1 MKRNKRENNPQSTV
15 EPGGEM
21 PKEMGPTH
29 PHPQQATQAQ
39 VAMPP
44 SIQPT
49 AGGQSSSA
57 PSTLIPPQQSKV
69 KPPRKGI
76 LKIAILAVV
85 FLVLIVIFIFIVT
98 RIGPPGFS
106 LIGEKGEI
114 VWWGFWSESVVK
126 PLIDEYLEDNPNV
139 EITYISQSSKDYR
152 ERLTNSLARGDGP
165 DIFRFHN
172 SWVPMFKNELGSLP
186 ASEMSSKEFSTTYYQ
201 VIFSDLNTTE
211 GVVGIPLGYDALT
224 LYINEDIFAAAGKS
238 PPVTWDEFQ
247 STAKELTARQNN
259 IIIQSGAAIG
269 RTENVDHW
277 QEILALMMLQNGVDM
292 TNPKGQLANDA
303 VNFFASFAGKDGVW
317 EEILP
322 PSTVA
327 FANGKAAMYFGP
339 AWRADEI
346 NKMNPNLRFKT
357 ALLPQLRK
365 DDPAEPDVSYAT
377 YWIEGVWERSANK
390 KEAWEFLRF
399 LSSKESLERLYDNQS
414 LTSLGGEPYSRV
426 DMSGLL
432 KDDKVAGSVLALAPS
447 AKSWYLADATNDG
460 PTGINSQLAEV
471 YKVVIDN
478 VVAGRVASRELETAA
493 AEIKKI
499 LSQFRIR
506 VR

>member
-1 MKRNKRENNPQSTV
+1 
-15 EPGGEM
+15 M
-21 PKEMGPTH
+21 PKEMGSTY
-29 PHPQQATQAQ
+29 PHPQQAAQAQ

-44 SIQPT
+44 SSQST
-49 AGGQSSSA
+49 AGGQSNSA

-76 LKIAILAVV
+76 PKIAILAVV

-114 VWWGFWSESVVK
+114 VWWGFWSESVVE

-172 SWVPMFKNELGSLP
+172 SWVPMFKNELDSLP
-186 ASEMSSKEFSTTYYQ
+186 ASEMSSKEFLTTYYQ
-201 VIFSDLNTTE
+201 VILSDLNTTE
-211 GVVGIPLGYDALT
+211 GIVGIPLGYDALT

-269 RTENVDHW
+269 RTENIDHW

-303 VNFFASFAGKDGVW
+303 VNFFTSFAGKDGVW

-327 FANGKAAMYFGP
+327 FANSKTAMYFGP
-339 AWRADEI
+339 TWRADEI

-377 YWIEGVWERSANK
+377 YWIEGVWKRSTNK
-390 KEAWEFLRF
+390 KEAWEFLTF
-399 LSSKESLERLYDNQS
+399 LSSKESLEKIYDNQS
-414 LTSLGGEPYSRV
+414 LASLGGEPYSRV

-471 YKVVIDN
+471 YKVVIDK
-478 VVAGRVASRELETAA
+478 VITGSTASRELEIAA

-499 LSQFRIR
+499 LSQFGIP

>member
-1 MKRNKRENNPQSTV
+1 MKRNKIEDNSQKTV
-15 EPGGEM
+15 KPGGEM
-21 PKEMGPTH
+21 PKYKGPTY
-29 PHPQQATQAQ
+29 PQPKQPTKTQF
-39 VAMPP
+39 AMPP
-44 SIQPT
+44 SIQST
-49 AGGQSSSA
+49 AEGQSSSA

-69 KPPRKGI
+69 KPLRKGI
-76 LKIAILAVV
+76 PNIAILAGV
-85 FLVLIVIFIFIVT
+85 FLALIAVFIFIVT
-98 RIGPPGFS
+98 KVGPPGFS

-114 VWWGFWSESVVK
+114 VWWGFWSESAVL
-126 PLIDEYLEDNPNV
+126 PLIDEYLEENPNV
-139 EITYISQSSKDYR
+139 EITYISQSSRDYR

-165 DIFRFHN
+165 DIFGFHN
-172 SWVPMFKNELGSLP
+172 SWVPMFKNELDSLP
-186 ASEMSSKEFSTTYYQ
+186 ANEMNSKEFSTTYYR
-201 VIFSDLNTTE
+201 VILSDLNTAE
-211 GVVGIPLGYDALT
+211 GIVGIPLGYDALT
-224 LYINEDIFAAAGKS
+224 LYINEDIFAAAGKA

-247 STAKELTARQNN
+247 STAKELTARSDK

-292 TNPKGQLANDA
+292 ANPQGQLANDA
-303 VNFFASFAGKDGVW
+303 VNFFTSFAGEDGVW
-317 EEILP
+317 DEILP

-327 FANGKAAMYFGP
+327 FANGKTAMYFGP

-377 YWIEGVWERSANK
+377 YWVEGVWKRSANK
-390 KEAWEFLRF
+390 KEAWEFLKF
-399 LSSKESLERLYDNQS
+399 LSAKESLERLYDNQS
-414 LTSLGGEPYSRV
+414 LTSLGGEPYPRV

-471 YKVVIDN
+471 YKVAIDN
-478 VVAGRVASRELETAA
+478 VVAGRLASRELETVA
-493 AEIKKI
+493 AEVRKI
-499 LSQFRIR
+499 LSQFGIR
-506 VR
+506 AR